1 MGMGDFSVIRMLS
14 PVVSHTS
21 KPSFTPVSRTRS
33 GGGDSSGIQADNIS
47 IGREGSVTPTSVSS
61 PNKNSST
68 DINAVIEDLN
78 QKLEVAHNT
87 LRFQIDETTEEIK
100 VQVVNKETGQVVRTI
115 PPEPSLSLLAQGEFN
130 SLLSIHG

>member
-1 MGMGDFSVIRMLS
+1 
-14 PVVSHTS
+14 
-21 KPSFTPVSRTRS
+21 
-33 GGGDSSGIQADNIS
+33 
-47 IGREGSVTPTSVSS
+47 VSS

-68 DINAVIEDLN
+68 DINAVIKDLN